1 MNKLIEMTLNKAGY
15 NCLPTERNI
24 INCFFDYINEGVW
37 PNLSIDN
44 VKQRIKDEDITIED
58 MCQAIINVG
67 RI

>member
-1 MNKLIEMTLNKAGY
+1 MTLNKAGY